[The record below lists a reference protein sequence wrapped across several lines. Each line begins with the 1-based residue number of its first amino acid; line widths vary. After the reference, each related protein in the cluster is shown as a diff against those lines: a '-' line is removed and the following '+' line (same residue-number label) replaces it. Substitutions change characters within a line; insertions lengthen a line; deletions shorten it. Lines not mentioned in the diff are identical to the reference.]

1 MIKFFRKIRQKLLS
15 ENKFSKYLI
24 YAIGEIILVVIGILI
39 ALQINNWNEAKK
51 LQEEINVY
59 FEQKLVNLKE
69 DKKFLEELAQFRLDA
84 TKKSK
89 LILDKGL
96 DNANISEIINTTK
109 FIFVEHR
116 FTTTVERNESS
127 ITKYYLS
134 EKEASINDLEQ
145 QYMNLIQ
152 LMTFEEARL
161 NTFSEEIELDLWRG
175 GFFNDN
181 RALYNSMVE
190 DLDISTFNGD
200 IPKLILNK
208 DNGKQSLEG
217 LLRRTEIANPSIV
230 VKVNELLEVNKKLTF
245 EIEKYLGNIDDKKK

>member
-1 MIKFFRKIRQKLLS
+1 MIKFFRKIRQNLLS
-15 ENKFSKYLI
+15 QGKTGKYFK
-24 YAIGEIILVVIGILI
+24 YALGEIILVVIGILI
-39 ALQINNWNEAKK
+39 ALQINNWNEANK

-96 DNANISEIINTTK
+96 DNANIFEIINTTK

-116 FTTTVERNESS
+116 FTTTVERNENSV
-127 ITKYYLS
+127 TKYYLS
-134 EKEASINDLEQ
+134 KKEASINDLEQ

-152 LMTFEEARL
+152 LMTFEESRL

-181 RALYNSMVE
+181 RALYNSMIE
-190 DLDISTFNGD
+190 DLDISTFNDD

>member
-1 MIKFFRKIRQKLLS
+1 MIKFFRKIRQRLLS

-24 YAIGEIILVVIGILI
+24 YAIGEIILVGIGILI
-39 ALQINNWNEAKK
+39 ALQINNWNEANK

-69 DKKFLEELAQFRLDA
+69 DKKFLEKLAQFRLDA
-84 TKKSK
+84 SRKSK

-96 DNANISEIINTTK
+96 DVENIFEIINTTK

-134 EKEASINDLEQ
+134 KKEASINDLEQ

-175 GFFNDN
+175 GYFSDN
-181 RALYNSMVE
+181 RALYSSMVE

-208 DNGKQSLEG
+208 DNGKKSLEG

-230 VKVNELLEVNKKLTF
+230 VKVNELLEVNKQLTF
-245 EIEKYLGNIDDKKK
+245 EIKKYLVNFDNKKK

>member
-1 MIKFFRKIRQKLLS
+1 MIKFFRKIRHKLLS
-15 ENKFSKYLI
+15 ENKFSKYLL

-39 ALQINNWNEAKK
+39 ALQINNWNEANK

-84 TKKSK
+84 SKKSK

-96 DNANISEIINTTK
+96 DIDNIFEIVNTTK

-116 FTTTVERNESS
+116 FTTTVDRNESS
-127 ITKYYLS
+127 VTKYYLS
-134 EKEASINDLEQ
+134 KKEASINDLEQ

-190 DLDISTFNGD
+190 DLDISTFNDD

-208 DNGKQSLEG
+208 DNGKKSLEG

-230 VKVNELLEVNKKLTF
+230 VKVNELLEVNKELTF
-245 EIEKYLGNIDDKKK
+245 EIERYLVNFDDKKK

>member
-1 MIKFFRKIRQKLLS
+1 MIKFFRKIRRNLLS
-15 ENKFSKYLI
+15 EGKTGKYLK
-24 YAIGEIILVVIGILI
+24 YAIGEIMLVVIGILI
-39 ALQINNWNEAKK
+39 ALQINNWNEANK

-89 LILDKGL
+89 LILDTGL
-96 DNANISEIINTTK
+96 DIANIFEIINTTK

-127 ITKYYLS
+127 VTKYYLS
-134 EKEASINDLEQ
+134 KKEAFINDLEQ

-190 DLDISTFNGD
+190 DLDMSTFNDD

-208 DNGKQSLEG
+208 DNGKKSLEG

-245 EIEKYLGNIDDKKK
+245 EIEKYLVNIDDENK